1 MPKPSSLAHCTL
13 GEDHYCKHCRFSHR
27 ETPLANSCCQSFHP
41 HSISLPVSQF
51 LTDSAVAKAA
61 AAALLVCH
69 CSLQYHFMYAHCRG
83 TLPYLPGTGSI
94 IHPYYMP
101 YPIHSP
107 SFQKLSSSLLGCWS
121 QIMKPILPALTSLN
135 TLWTECLGNQQIFTA
150 RMRNLY
156 WKISFNLQL
165 CFAHC
170 TQERGAKSRV
180 VVKGG

>member
-1 MPKPSSLAHCTL
+1 MPKLSSLAHCTL
-13 GEDHYCKHCRFSHR
+13 CEDLYCKHSRFSHR

-51 LTDSAVAKAA
+51 LADSAVAKA

-69 CSLQYHFMYAHCRG
+69 CSLQYHFMYALCSG
-83 TLPYLPGTGSI
+83 TLPCLPGIGSI
-94 IHPYYMP
+94 IHPYFMP

-107 SFQKLSSSLLGCWS
+107 SFQKLSSNLLGCWS
-121 QIMKPILPALTSLN
+121 QTNETYSTCTHQPQQIMY
-135 TLWTECLGNQQIFTA
+135 WMLGNQQTFTA

-156 WKISFNLQL
+156 WKISFNLHL

-170 TQERGAKSRV
+170 TQDRGAKSRV
-180 VVKGG
+180 IVKGD